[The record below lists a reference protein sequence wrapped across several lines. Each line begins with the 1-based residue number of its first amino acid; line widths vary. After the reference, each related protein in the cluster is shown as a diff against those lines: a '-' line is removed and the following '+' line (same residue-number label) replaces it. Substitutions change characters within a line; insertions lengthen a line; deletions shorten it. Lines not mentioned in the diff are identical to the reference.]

1 MSTRLSVAIIAAA
14 FALGTYSGN
23 AAAADNAGQ
32 KKVSYAPGA
41 ASSPPLLNLGADRS
55 TPSNEYVFSAPPREN
70 AQAAAEI
77 YGPIAEYL
85 SRVTGKNVV
94 YRHPGNWIGYQ
105 ADMRKGEYDL
115 VFDGPHLNAW
125 RAANL
130 QHNILVKAP
139 GDHTFVVAVRQDTDK
154 IRELKQLAGRPV
166 CGMSPPNLGTLTV
179 LSEFD
184 NPARQPI
191 INNTDGGW
199 EQIYSALRS
208 GRCMAAILPA
218 RNLAK
223 YDAAGDATRVVF
235 RAKAYPNQ
243 ALSAGPRVS
252 PEDQAKIARAMTL
265 PDARAP
271 TSRLRDAYAL
281 GGDFQP
287 AKTAE
292 FASAMAILKDSWF
305 YQ

>member
-1 MSTRLSVAIIAAA
+1 MYIRLSTVIVATTLALGA
-14 FALGTYSGN
+14 FAGR
-23 AAAADNAGQ
+23 AAADDPR
-32 KKVSYAPGA
+32 KVSFAPGA
-41 ASSPPLLNLGADRS
+41 AAPPMLLERGAGA
-55 TPSNEYVFSAPPREN
+55 TAATHYVFSAPPRES
-70 AQAAAEI
+70 AQASAEI
-77 YGPIAEYL
+77 YGPIADYL
-85 SRVTGKNVV
+85 SRVTGKTVV

-105 ADMRKGEYDL
+105 SDMRKGEYDL

-139 GDHTFVVAVRQDTDK
+139 GEHTFVVAVRKDNDK

-179 LSEFD
+179 LNEFD
-184 NPARQPI
+184 NPVRQPV
-191 INNTDGGW
+191 INNTDGW
-199 EQIYSALRS
+199 EQIYAALQS
-208 GRCMAAILPA
+208 GRCVAAILPA

-223 YDAAGDATRVVF
+223 YDARGEASRIVF
-235 RAKAYPNQ
+235 RAKTYPNQ

-252 PEDQAKIARAMTL
+252 PEDQAKIARAMAL
-265 PDARAP
+265 PEARTA
-271 TSRLRDAYAL
+271 TAQLREVYAL

-287 AKTAE
+287 ANRNE
-292 FASAMAILKDSWF
+292 FASAAAILKDSWF